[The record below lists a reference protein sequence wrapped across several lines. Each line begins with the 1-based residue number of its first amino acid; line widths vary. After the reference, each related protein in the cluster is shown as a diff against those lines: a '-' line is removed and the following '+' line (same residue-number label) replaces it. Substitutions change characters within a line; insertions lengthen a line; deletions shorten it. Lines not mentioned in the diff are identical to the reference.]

1 MSSIAIW
8 ASPISTAV
16 LILVAMAVIA
26 VIEVAIP
33 LHARGQWNRRH
44 FRSNLTLT
52 LITFA
57 TNIIGNAPLVAMLAW
72 LDASGRGLLSLASL
86 PALPTAVIGIALLDL
101 GTYLTHV
108 TLHRVPL
115 LWRFHR
121 VHHSDPALDVT
132 TTVRQHPGETLVRH
146 GFLSLFAI
154 GVGVSPVT
162 LAIYRALS
170 ALNALFEH
178 ANIRLPLRLD
188 NLLALVV
195 VSPNMHKVHH
205 SRTDTLTNTNYGNI
219 LSMFDRLFAT
229 FTPAERGI
237 DIVYGLDGLDD
248 AATQTTLGLLAL
260 PFRAQRP
267 ARATTERVDRR
278 VGSYSL

>member
-1 MSSIAIW
+1 
-8 ASPISTAV
+8 
-16 LILVAMAVIA
+16 MAVIA
-26 VIEVAIP
+26 VIEIAIP

-44 FRSNLTLT
+44 LRSNLALT

-57 TNIIGNAPLVAMLAW
+57 TNIVGNAPLVATLTW
-72 LDASGRGLLSLASL
+72 LEASGRGLLSLASL

-101 GTYLTHV
+101 GTYLAHV
-108 TLHRVPL
+108 TMHRVPF
-115 LWRFHR
+115 LWRFHS

-132 TTVRQHPGETLVRH
+132 TTVRQHPGETLVRY
-146 GFLSLFAI
+146 GFTGLFAI
-154 GVGVSPVT
+154 GVGVSPLT

-188 NLLALVV
+188 NLLARVV

-219 LSMFDRLFAT
+219 LSLFDRLFAT
-229 FTPAERGI
+229 FTPAERGL

-260 PFRAQRP
+260 PFRAQD
-267 ARATTERVDRR
+267 RAPQGITPSVRSAV
-278 VGSYSL
+278 SAASS